1 MAKSMAD
8 DTMADDTM
16 ADDTMAQS
24 MAESMADD
32 AAHYDRIII
41 KNKCTISD
49 DCAIC
54 LDSLLSKQII
64 YLPCKHFFHLSCLKY
79 SLDNKLYTCPLC
91 RYDLVN
97 ALIKSNFKFPYTYNM
112 GPYFY
117 ANAYA
122 MGPYAYNIGPYA
134 YAYAYAMDPYAYED
148 DLLWQ
153 EMLYTL
159 LLQEYVPAPV
169 LILPEGEEAEAVYED
184 ID

>member
-1 MAKSMAD
+1 MPD
-8 DTMADDTM
+8 DTAAD
-16 ADDTMAQS
+16 A
-24 MAESMADD
+24 
-32 AAHYDRIII
+32 AAHYERIII

-79 SLDNKLYTCPLC
+79 CLDTKLYTCPLC

-97 ALIKSNFKFPYTYNM
+97 ALIKSNFKFPYTYTM

-122 MGPYAYNIGPYA
+122 MGPYAYNMGPYA
-134 YAYAYAMDPYAYED
+134 MMDHYED

-159 LLQEYVPAPV
+159 LLQEYVPVPV
-169 LILPEGEEAEAVYED
+169 LILPEGQGEEAVYEE